1 MRYCADRYSQ
11 EFILFETVV
20 ATEKR
25 SLESIM
31 KKMVWVINR

>member
-1 MRYCADRYSQ
+1 MRYCADRYSKG
-11 EFILFETVV
+11 FILFETVV
-20 ATEKR
+20 ATEKQ